1 MPDVKPKVAE
11 WATCQINGSKRLI
24 NAKTLDGGKHM
35 NTLPEKIGTFE
46 GSDGVD
52 IFYRHYQAEPERARL
67 VIAHGLGEHSG
78 RYCNIIERMLPM
90 GISVWV
96 ADHRGHGQSG
106 GKRGHVLNYMQY
118 LTDLRLMIEQAGK
131 DLTGDGKC
139 FLMGHSMGGLI
150 AIYFAQRFPEIVD
163 GIVASSPALGM
174 IIEIPA
180 AKKILGSI
188 MSFLW
193 PGLTM
198 GNELDAGKI
207 SHDPEVVNA
216 YNNDSL
222 VHDRV
227 SARFFTEFMAAIE
240 TVNQQASSLRVPI
253 IMQVAGDDHLV
264 NARASKL
271 FFENLA
277 VPDKTLHVYE
287 GLYHE
292 IYNEPEEQREKVL
305 TDLEDWLA
313 ERV

>member
-1 MPDVKPKVAE
+1 
-11 WATCQINGSKRLI
+11 
-24 NAKTLDGGKHM
+24 M
-35 NTLPEKIGTFE
+35 NTLPEKTGTFA

-52 IFYRHYQAEPERARL
+52 IFYRHYQAEHERARL

-78 RYCNIIERMLPM
+78 RYGNIIERMLPM
-90 GISVWV
+90 GISVWA

-150 AIYFAQRFPEIVD
+150 TIYFGQRFPELVD
-163 GIVASSPALGM
+163 GIVASSPLLGM
-174 IIEIPA
+174 IIEVPA
-180 AKKILGSI
+180 AKKILGSF
-188 MSFLW
+188 MSFFW

-207 SHDPEVVNA
+207 SHDPDVVIA
-216 YNNDSL
+216 YENDPL

-227 SARFFTEFMAAIE
+227 SSRFFTELMAAME
-240 TVNQQASSLRVPI
+240 TVNRQASSLRVPI
-253 IMQVAGDDHLV
+253 LMQVAGDDHLV
-264 NARASKL
+264 NARTSEQ
-271 FFENLA
+271 FFKNLA

-292 IYNEPEEQREKVL
+292 IYNELEGQREKVL
-305 TDLEDWLA
+305 KDLEDWLR